1 MRIITWNCNMAFR
14 RKAGHI
20 LGLRPD
26 IVVVPEC
33 ECIDKLKFP
42 TETKK
47 PTSILWFGKNVN
59 KGLGIF
65 SYGDTKLKLLKT
77 HNPDL
82 RMVVPVSVKSMRYQF
97 TLYAIWAF
105 NPDDPDGTYVEQV
118 WKAIHYYEAHL
129 KKKSTMLIGDFNSN
143 TIWDKQYRQ
152 GNHSHV
158 VEFLGQKKIYSSYH
172 LHHNQ
177 RQGKEEHPT
186 LYMYRHKDK
195 PYHIDYCFISK
206 DLAENLHSVEV
217 GDFEKWTQYS
227 DHVPVI
233 VTLKDG
239 VNG

>member
-20 LGLRPD
+20 LGLEPD

-65 SYGDTKLKLLKT
+65 SYGDTKLKLLKM

-82 RMVVPVSVKSMRYQF
+82 RMVVPVSVKSTRYQF
-97 TLYAIWAF
+97 ILYAIWAF

-158 VEFLGQKKIYSSYH
+158 VEFLGQKRFTAPIIYTTTSGREKKSIR
-172 LHHNQ
+172 LCTCTATKTNLI
-177 RQGKEEHPT
+177 T
-186 LYMYRHKDK
+186 LIIALSRKTWQK
-195 PYHIDYCFISK
+195 TFIQSR
-206 DLAENLHSVEV
+206 SVILRN
-217 GDFEKWTQYS
+217 GPS
-227 DHVPVI
+227 I
-233 VTLKDG
+233 VTMCP
-239 VNG
+239 

>member
-82 RMVVPVSVKSMRYQF
+82 NKR
-97 TLYAIWAF
+97 
-105 NPDDPDGTYVEQV
+105 
-118 WKAIHYYEAHL
+118 
-129 KKKSTMLIGDFNSN
+129 
-143 TIWDKQYRQ
+143 
-152 GNHSHV
+152 
-158 VEFLGQKKIYSSYH
+158 
-172 LHHNQ
+172 
-177 RQGKEEHPT
+177 
-186 LYMYRHKDK
+186 
-195 PYHIDYCFISK
+195 
-206 DLAENLHSVEV
+206 
-217 GDFEKWTQYS
+217 
-227 DHVPVI
+227 
-233 VTLKDG
+233 
-239 VNG
+239 